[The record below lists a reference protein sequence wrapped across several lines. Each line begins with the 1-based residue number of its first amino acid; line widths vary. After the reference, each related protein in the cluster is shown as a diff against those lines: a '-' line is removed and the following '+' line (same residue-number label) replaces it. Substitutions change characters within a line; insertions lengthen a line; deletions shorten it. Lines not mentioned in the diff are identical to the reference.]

1 MLSGLRPLIVYNPF
15 RSRSLFKI
23 DRQACLNELLIM
35 IGHILVGIKKLLN
48 GAISHHRVQNRI
60 LLIFPRNSPIDKLIC
75 NNANSPHITKKR
87 ILIILQSL
95 RGHII
100 RRSHIVIKLPPA
112 HLLTSREPKIGNLD
126 QTFRNE
132 DIGKF
137 QIPVH
142 NPQIVQLFVA
152 IEQLFH
158 DRLRL
163 SLVESYLL
171 A

>member
-1 MLSGLRPLIVYNPF
+1 MLTRLWPLIVYNPF
-15 RSRSLFKI
+15 RSSPLFEI
-23 DRQACLNELLIM
+23 DRQACLNELVIMNGDILI
-35 IGHILVGIKKLLN
+35 GIKKLLN
-48 GAISHHRVQNRI
+48 GAISHHRIQNRI
-60 LLIFPRNSPIDKLIC
+60 LLIFPRNSSIDKLIG
-75 NNANSPHITKKR
+75 NNANSPYITKKR

-95 RGHII
+95 RGHIV

-112 HLLTSREPKIGNLD
+112 HLLTSREPKICNLD

-158 DRLRL
+158 DGLRL
-163 SLVESYLL
+163 SLVVSYLL